1 MNTGLV
7 SITIT
12 LYQGTIAVSFMSWLF
27 MNLAMF
33 YLNTYKMKIF
43 FKFTSILWLFL
54 MCFVGLIVAEESFIP
69 KPPSLNATNY
79 ILIDSVSGRILA
91 ESGAD
96 ERIEPA
102 SITKVMTGYVAADQI
117 AKGFVS
123 LEDEVF
129 ISEECWRKGGSK
141 MFIREGTRVLLSDLI
156 KGMVIQSGNDASCAI
171 AEHVAVSEEGF
182 VDLMQLYAKELGME
196 NTQFKNV
203 SGWPDP
209 EHFSSARDLALLTKT
224 LIDKFPDHYSLY
236 KEKYFTYNEIKQR
249 NRNSLLWQDET
260 VDGVKTGHTE
270 SAGFCLV
277 SSGVRNDTRLIAVTL
292 RSSTEKARLTDNRRL
307 LDYGFRYYR
316 TKRVLETQSVL
327 INEQVWGGEDEAVNL
342 SSSED
347 LFLTLSPRDFPRV
360 EPRIELNDYLQAPIA
375 KGQVVGKVDL
385 ILDGDSLASVDLIA
399 MQDVIALGFFGRA
412 WSNIKLLTYQFL
424 IEE

>member
-1 MNTGLV
+1 
-7 SITIT
+7 
-12 LYQGTIAVSFMSWLF
+12 
-27 MNLAMF
+27 
-33 YLNTYKMKIF
+33 MKIF
-43 FKFTSILWLFL
+43 LKLISLIFLSILSFTN
-54 MCFVGLIVAEESFIP
+54 LIFAEESFIP

-79 ILIDSVSGRILA
+79 ILLDSVSGRILA
-91 ESGAD
+91 ENGAD

-102 SITKVMTGYVAADQI
+102 SITKIMTGYVAADQI

-129 ISEECWRKGGSK
+129 ISENCWRKGGSK

-182 VDLMQLYAKELGME
+182 VDLMQLYVNELGME

-209 EHFSSARDLALLTKT
+209 EHFSSARDLAMLTKN

-249 NRNSLLWQDET
+249 NRNSLLWQDES

-270 SAGFCLV
+270 SAGYCLV

-292 RSSTEKARLTDNRRL
+292 RSSSEKARLTDNRRL

-316 TKRVLETQSVL
+316 TKKVLEAGAVL
-327 INEQVWGGEDEAVNL
+327 INEQVWGGELEAVNL
-342 SSSED
+342 SSSTD
-347 LFLTLSPRDFPRV
+347 LYLTLSPRDFPRV
-360 EPRIELNDYLQAPIA
+360 ESSLELNDYLQAPIE
-375 KGQVVGKVDL
+375 KGQIVGKVDL
-385 ILDGDSLASVDLIA
+385 MLDGDSLASIDLIA
-399 MQDVIALGFFGRA
+399 MENVTALGFFGRA

-424 IEE
+424 MEE

>member
-1 MNTGLV
+1 MLWLC
-7 SITIT
+7 
-12 LYQGTIAVSFMSWLF
+12 LYSVT
-27 MNLAMF
+27 N
-33 YLNTYKMKIF
+33 YLNTYKMKNL
-43 FKFTSILWLFL
+43 FKFISIFILFNSIFASL
-54 MCFVGLIVAEESFIP
+54 LSGEESFIP

-79 ILIDSVSGRILA
+79 ILIDSVSGRVLA
-91 ESGAD
+91 ENGSD

-102 SITKVMTGYVAADQI
+102 SITKVMTGFVAADQI

-123 LEDEVF
+123 LEDEVL
-129 ISEECWRKGGSK
+129 ISENCWRKGGSK
-141 MFIREGTRVLLSDLI
+141 MFIREGTRVLFSDLM

-171 AEHVAVSEEGF
+171 AEHVAISEEGF
-182 VDLMQLYAKELGME
+182 VELMQLYVKELGME

-209 EHFSSARDLALLTKT
+209 EHYSSARDLALLTKN
-224 LIDKFPDHYSLY
+224 LIDRYPDHYNLY

-249 NRNSLLWQDET
+249 NRNSLLWQDES

-270 SAGFCLV
+270 SAGYCLV

-307 LDYGFRYYR
+307 LDYGFRYFR
-316 TKRVLETQSVL
+316 TKRVLEAESVL
-327 INEQVWGGEDEAVNL
+327 ISEQVWGGEVETVKL

-347 LFLTLSPRDFPRV
+347 LYLTLSPRDFPRV
-360 EPRIELNDYLQAPIA
+360 ESRIELNDYLQAPLN

-385 ILDGDSLASVDLIA
+385 ILDGDSLASIDLIA
-399 MQDVIALGFFGRA
+399 MEGVTPLGFFGRA

-424 IEE
+424 MEE

>member
-1 MNTGLV
+1 
-7 SITIT
+7 
-12 LYQGTIAVSFMSWLF
+12 
-27 MNLAMF
+27 
-33 YLNTYKMKIF
+33 MKIF
-43 FKFTSILWLFL
+43 LKLISLIFLSILSFTN
-54 MCFVGLIVAEESFIP
+54 LIFAEESFIP

-79 ILIDSVSGRILA
+79 ILLDSVSGRILA
-91 ESGAD
+91 ENGAD

-102 SITKVMTGYVAADQI
+102 SITKIMTGYVAADQI

-129 ISEECWRKGGSK
+129 ISENCWRKGGSK

-171 AEHVAVSEEGF
+171 AEHLAVSEEGF
-182 VDLMQLYAKELGME
+182 VDLMQLYVNELGMK

-209 EHFSSARDLALLTKT
+209 EHFSSARDLALLTKN

-249 NRNSLLWQDET
+249 NRNSLLWQDES

-270 SAGFCLV
+270 SAGYCLV

-292 RSSTEKARLTDNRRL
+292 RSSSEKARLTDNRRL

-316 TKRVLETQSVL
+316 TKRVLEAGAVL
-327 INEQVWGGEDEAVNL
+327 INEQVWGGELEAVNL
-342 SSSED
+342 SSSTD
-347 LFLTLSPRDFPRV
+347 LYLTLSPRDFPRV
-360 EPRIELNDYLQAPIA
+360 ESSLELNDYLQAPIE
-375 KGQVVGKVDL
+375 KGQIVGKVDL
-385 ILDGDSLASVDLIA
+385 ILDGDSLASIDLIA
-399 MQDVIALGFFGRA
+399 MENVTALGFFGRA

-424 IEE
+424 MEE

>member
-1 MNTGLV
+1 
-7 SITIT
+7 
-12 LYQGTIAVSFMSWLF
+12 MSWLF

-54 MCFVGLIVAEESFIP
+54 MGFVGLIVAEESFIP

-360 EPRIELNDYLQAPIA
+360 EPRIELNDYLQAPIT

>member
-1 MNTGLV
+1 
-7 SITIT
+7 
-12 LYQGTIAVSFMSWLF
+12 
-27 MNLAMF
+27 
-33 YLNTYKMKIF
+33 MKIF
-43 FKFTSILWLFL
+43 LKLISLIFLSILSFTN
-54 MCFVGLIVAEESFIP
+54 LIFAEESFIP

-79 ILIDSVSGRILA
+79 ILLDSVSGRILA
-91 ESGAD
+91 ENGAD

-102 SITKVMTGYVAADQI
+102 SITKIMTGYVAADQI

-129 ISEECWRKGGSK
+129 ISENCWRKGGSK

-182 VDLMQLYAKELGME
+182 VDLMQLYVNELGME

-209 EHFSSARDLALLTKT
+209 EHFSSARDLALLTKN

-249 NRNSLLWQDET
+249 NRNSLLWQDES

-270 SAGFCLV
+270 SAGYCLV
-277 SSGVRNDTRLIAVTL
+277 SSGARNDTRLIAVTL
-292 RSSTEKARLTDNRRL
+292 RSSSEKARLTDNRRL

-316 TKRVLETQSVL
+316 TKRVLEAGAVL
-327 INEQVWGGEDEAVNL
+327 INEQVWGGELEAVNL
-342 SSSED
+342 SSSTD
-347 LFLTLSPRDFPRV
+347 LYLTLSPRDFPRV
-360 EPRIELNDYLQAPIA
+360 ESSLELNDYLQAPIE
-375 KGQVVGKVDL
+375 KGQIVGKVDL
-385 ILDGDSLASVDLIA
+385 ILDGDSLASIDLIA
-399 MQDVIALGFFGRA
+399 MENVTALGFFGRA

-424 IEE
+424 MEE